1 MWKPFIIPDWESL
14 WEEGSGTNSPCSKLD
29 LTPRT
34 LRTHST
40 SVHASVVRLFW
51 LPPYNTWLD
60 LHYRTK
66 HLPWSNISKVN
77 NLSRLHLAVEGEAT
91 PQNTL
96 GSSRTLCGC
105 LCMAVAFPVSPRKE
119 PNVPGPPKLWL
130 WCGDLS
136 FPRTSCYFAARNR
149 PRGLSPL
156 KRSGKEN
163 LAS

>member
-14 WEEGSGTNSPCSKLD
+14 WEEGLGTNSPCSKLD

-66 HLPWSNISKVN
+66 HLPWVTSPKSTTYHDCIWPSKEKPHPRILLAPPG
-77 NLSRLHLAVEGEAT
+77 LSAAVCVWLWLSPSLQEKN
-91 PQNTL
+91 Q
-96 GSSRTLCGC
+96 
-105 LCMAVAFPVSPRKE
+105 MFPVRPSCDSGAVTLAFRE
-119 PNVPGPPKLWL
+119 RRVILQRGIGPE
-130 WCGDLS
+130 G
-136 FPRTSCYFAARNR
+136 
-149 PRGLSPL
+149 
-156 KRSGKEN
+156 
-163 LAS
+163 